1 MENVIHKMISRG
13 KVSPKSKASAQF
25 FTSPDRRILN
35 KDGSVERI
43 DQILDRNASKS
54 GLIKSVQK
62 SPMKVYNPMMS
73 KEKLP
78 LVNDYNVYVGS

>member
-13 KVSPKSKASAQF
+13 KMSPKSKAAAQF

-43 DQILDRNASKS
+43 DHILDRNASKS
-54 GLIKSVQK
+54 GLIKSAIK
-62 SPMKVYNPMMS
+62 SPMNQYIS